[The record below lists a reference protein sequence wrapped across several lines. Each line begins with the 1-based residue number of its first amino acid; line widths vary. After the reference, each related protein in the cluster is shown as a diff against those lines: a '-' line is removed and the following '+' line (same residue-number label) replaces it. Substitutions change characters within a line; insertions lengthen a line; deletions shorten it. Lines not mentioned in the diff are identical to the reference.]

1 MATGKDGTV
10 SAWELVSSVRNDNG
24 YGYDSYE
31 TTGTYVGRGE
41 FYSGARTGD
50 SVRVARTVSYRPD
63 GSVWRVSWSVNAGG
77 ASLSVSESDVLVPTA

>member
-1 MATGKDGTV
+1 M

-24 YGYDSYE
+24 YGYDTYV

-41 FYSGARTGD
+41 FYSCARTGD

-77 ASLSVSESDVLVPTA
+77 ASLSVSESDVVVPAWGCAS